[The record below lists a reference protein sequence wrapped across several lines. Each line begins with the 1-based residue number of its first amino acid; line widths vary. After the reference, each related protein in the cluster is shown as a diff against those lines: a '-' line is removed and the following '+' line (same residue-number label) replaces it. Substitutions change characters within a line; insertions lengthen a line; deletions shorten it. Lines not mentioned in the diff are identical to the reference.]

1 MELGAFPCL
10 SWSKSDSSPSQI
22 LKEFLETRP
31 SDRWLMM
38 GSHAAH
44 SDVQLWTA
52 WHCCERRF
60 FRKTSLAR
68 TIDAEFLR
76 FIAGTHHIS
85 EAFQRA
91 GVSEEGSDGWII
103 YRPERD
109 ENESLDE
116 GISPSKEYLESFE
129 STALEILESLNLT
142 ASNAP
147 LELNLENAGKLGMDT
162 NDLEMDNFEDALI
175 GFILSSEFNT

>member
-1 MELGAFPCL
+1 MELGSFPCL
-10 SWSKSDSSPSQI
+10 SWSKSDSSSSQI
-22 LKEFLETRP
+22 LNQFLDSRP
-31 SDRWLMM
+31 SDRWLIM

-91 GVSEEGSDGWII
+91 GVSEDDLEGWII
-103 YRPERD
+103 YLPERC
-109 ENESLDE
+109 ENNSLDE
-116 GISPSKEYLESFE
+116 DISPSKEYLEFFE
-129 STALEILESLNLT
+129 TTALGILNSLNLT
-142 ASNAP
+142 ANNAS

-162 NDLEMDNFEDALI
+162 KDLEIDNFEDALI

>member
-1 MELGAFPCL
+1 MELGSFPCL
-10 SWSKSDSSPSQI
+10 SWSKSDSSPYQI

-31 SDRWLMM
+31 SNRWVMM

-76 FIAGTHHIS
+76 FIAGTNHIS

-91 GVSEEGSDGWII
+91 GVSGDDFEGWII
-103 YRPERD
+103 YLPERSVNDSSDD
-109 ENESLDE
+109 EF
-116 GISPSKEYLESFE
+116 SPSKEYLEFFE
-129 STALEILESLNLT
+129 STALEILKSLNLT
-142 ASNAP
+142 ASNAS

-162 NDLEMDNFEDALI
+162 NDLEIANFEDALI

>member
-1 MELGAFPCL
+1 MELGSFPCL
-10 SWSKSDSSPSQI
+10 SWSKSDSSSSQI
-22 LKEFLETRP
+22 LKQFLDSRP

-91 GVSEEGSDGWII
+91 GVSEDDFEGWII
-103 YRPERD
+103 YLPERSVNDSSDD
-109 ENESLDE
+109 EF
-116 GISPSKEYLESFE
+116 SPSKEYLEFFE
-129 STALEILESLNLT
+129 STALEILKSLNLT
-142 ASNAP
+142 ASNAS

-162 NDLEMDNFEDALI
+162 NDLEIANFEDALI